1 MIETVVFVI
10 CAALLSLLPISA
22 VDAPLLPSLLSP
34 PSHLSTLVLQVPGY
48 ASKIPEHPDDIS
60 ARAEDVWAFIASR
73 PERCVGVVGHGH
85 LLRKHML
92 RGCEPPQER
101 HLQNA
106 QLVFV
111 SCYKT

>member
-1 MIETVVFVI
+1 MQ
-10 CAALLSLLPISA
+10 LSSLLPIPA
-22 VDAPLLPSLLSP
+22 VDAPLLPSLISP
-34 PSHLSTLVLQVPGY
+34 PSHLSTPPLLVVQVPGY

-73 PERCVGVVGHGH
+73 PERCVGVVGHGD